1 MSVPRCSACSAEL
14 LPEANFCRQC
24 GATVTY
30 GNAVNA
36 SEDTT
41 LALNDRIDS
50 VTTQR
55 LDPRP
60 TRPDRGS
67 LNNPIRD
74 SIVPTVIRDN
84 TTPPQRRL
92 LVPAIIGGVVL
103 LVVIGIVVSVAT
115 VKMRSHST
123 ATDNAGLIYP
133 GSQTV
138 VDMTTEAGRAIQ
150 LQTGD
155 SLDKVLAWYDASLKP
170 TKRMRLTSTSFVL
183 KNQNVTATIATED
196 NKTNILIKQSPAR

>member
-36 SEDTT
+36 LEETT
-41 LALNDRIDS
+41 LALNGRIDS

-60 TRPDRGS
+60 TQPDRGS
-67 LNNPIRD
+67 LNNQIRD
-74 SIVPTVIRDN
+74 SIAPAVIRDN

-92 LVPAIIGGVVL
+92 PVPVIVGGIVL

-115 VKMRSHST
+115 VKMRNHST
-123 ATDNAGLIYP
+123 ATNNAGLIYP

-138 VDMTTEAGRAIQ
+138 VDMTTDAGRAIQ

-170 TKRMRLTSTSFVL
+170 TKTMRLTSTSFVL